1 MLTSKQMLLKIKN
14 WPKFFSFFQA
24 FCVQCKSH
32 CYRCL
37 FKSNTQQNTVTSSR
51 LWLIFLQ
58 LLSMVPQY
66 LPDVKKPTALNNFI
80 TSFIKNNIVKYETA
94 HRYLLVDCRLWVII
108 TEQKQEKLLQYYFE
122 RCAVIIK
129 GIRSQSFKT
138 FFHSFA

>member
-1 MLTSKQMLLKIKN
+1 VFRADKQTNAAKDKKLTQIL
-14 WPKFFSFFQA
+14 FFFQA
-24 FCVQCKSH
+24 FCVQFKSH

-80 TSFIKNNIVKYETA
+80 TSFIKNNIVKFLIEFKQIMLINTFLKI
-94 HRYLLVDCRLWVII
+94 RQYL
-108 TEQKQEKLLQYYFE
+108 
-122 RCAVIIK
+122 
-129 GIRSQSFKT
+129 
-138 FFHSFA
+138 